1 MYRSMRRW
9 LAVAG
14 VMVIAAGAN
23 AETTWYVDD
32 DNCPGP
38 GNGSEGS
45 PFCQVQAA
53 IDIAVSGDTILV
65 LPGTYVQAIDYKG
78 KTLAIRST
86 DGPEV
91 TTLDGD
97 FQNSVVR
104 LRGAEGVGTLL
115 EGFTITNGRGFSNGS
130 VYLGGGI
137 STLNS
142 FPTIRNNIIINN
154 RASYGGGVD
163 VDHGHTILD
172 HNVIT
177 GNIAEDTHIIL
188 HISGDGGGVSVF
200 RGQVTMLGN
209 EIYNN
214 RAYRDG
220 GGIWGDLAPADTM
233 PIVLRDNLIYNNT
246 SEGTEGGGAGKG
258 GGMFFEA
265 NSSIEITGCTFTGN
279 SGADAGDGITLRSD
293 GDLAATLYN
302 SVVYGNGSTS
312 GDGREVDLLSVTLDV
327 SYCDI
332 EAGEGGITA
341 NSSVVNWGAG
351 NVDVDPMFKDL
362 EADDYHLDNCS
373 PLVNAGDPAFV
384 PQSGETD
391 VDGNERVLRGAVDI
405 GADEVVFECGA
416 GCTGSERIGG
426 AKCRLKNGVNKMTV
440 KLMDGVPGDTFTVT
454 LSSGP
459 GKSGTIK
466 DTGRGKAKF
475 SDLPAGPGTAT
486 AEWGCGAVDAK
497 GYDCP

>member
-1 MYRSMRRW
+1 MYRSMRLW

-14 VMVIAAGAN
+14 AATIAAAAS

-38 GNGSEGS
+38 GNGTEGS

-53 IDIAVSGDTILV
+53 IDVAVNGDTILV
-65 LPGTYVQAIDYKG
+65 QPGTYVQAIDYKG

-86 DGPEV
+86 DGPLV

-104 LRGAEGVGTLL
+104 MRLGEGVGTLL
-115 EGFTITNGRGFSNGS
+115 EGFTITHGVGFSNGS

-142 FPTIRNNIIINN
+142 FPTIRNNIIVNN

-163 VDHGHTILD
+163 VDRGHATLD
-172 HNVIT
+172 HNIIT
-177 GNIAEDTHIIL
+177 GNSAQDTHIIL

-200 RGQVTMLGN
+200 RGQVTMIGN

-214 RAYRDG
+214 SAYRDG
-220 GGIWGDLAPADTM
+220 GGIWGDLAPSDLV
-233 PIVLRDNLIYNNT
+233 PVVLRDNLIYNN
-246 SEGTEGGGAGKG
+246 SADGVEGGGAGKG

-293 GDLAATLYN
+293 GDLVVTLDN
-302 SVVYGNGSTS
+302 SIVYRNGSTF
-312 GDGREVDLLSVTLDV
+312 GDGREVDIQGITLTV

-332 EAGEGGITA
+332 EAGEAGLRVD
-341 NSSVVNWGAG
+341 SSTVNWGAG

-362 EADDYHLDNCS
+362 EGDDYHLDNCS

-384 PQSGETD
+384 PQTGETD
-391 VDGNERVLRGAVDI
+391 VDGDERVLRGAVDM
-405 GADEVVFECGA
+405 GADEVVLDCGA

-426 AKCRLKNGVNKMTV
+426 AKCRQKDGVNKMTV
-440 KLMDGVPGDTFTVT
+440 KLMDSVPGDTFTVT

-459 GKSGTIK
+459 SKSGTIK

-475 SDLPAGPGTAT
+475 SGLPAGPGTAT
-486 AEWGCGAVDAK
+486 AEWGCGAVDTK